1 MGNAKPEL
9 RAEAIRLRVEER
21 RSLNEIAALTGAAK
35 SSLSIWLRPYPLTVD
50 EKRCRLNTSGLVVNP
65 RKDRGQESKFHRR
78 VADCQLTRH
87 RKGKIAEA
95 AVLFRLVLE
104 DFTVF
109 GSMFDG
115 DKADWFVEVAETG
128 KRLKIQVRWV
138 KRMAHGLPI
147 VTLICYEGHS
157 VRRSYKEEECD
168 FLVGYDLFSDTA
180 YVYSYAEI
188 AHLKTG
194 ISVSLEHAERWDKL
208 RL

>member
-35 SSLSIWLRPYPLTVD
+35 SSLSIWLRPYPLTAD
-50 EKRCRLNTSGLVVNP
+50 EKRCRLNTSGLIVNP
-65 RKDRGQESKFHRR
+65 RKDRGHESKFHQR
-78 VADCQLTRH
+78 VDTSRLSRH
-87 RKGKIAEA
+87 QKGKIAEA

-104 DFTVF
+104 EFTVF

-115 DKADWFVEVAETG
+115 DKADWFVEVPG
-128 KRLKIQVRWV
+128 IRKRLKIQVKWV
-138 KRMAHGLPI
+138 KHMSHGLPVI
-147 VTLICYEGHS
+147 RLLCYQGHYTQ
-157 VRRSYKEEECD
+157 RTYIEEECD

-194 ISVSLEHAERWDKL
+194 ISISPEHAERWDKL
-208 RL
+208 RR